1 MNEMNSPTKSVFGLD
16 QNVAALLCYLPFLF
30 IHLIVSIAVITQDK
44 ENKIVRF
51 HAFQSLFLTIGSTIL
66 QVVLFVLFF
75 VLWIGGGIASYAID
89 SSTGVPIVSIIVMI
103 LWFLV
108 MLVLAGVGLGTLIFL
123 IVAMIK
129 AYNLQIWKIPIVGKF
144 AEKYAG

>member
-1 MNEMNSPTKSVFGLD
+1 MQNSPAGKSVFGLD
-16 QNVAALLCYLPFLF
+16 QNIAALLCYLPVMF
-30 IHLIVSIAVITQDK
+30 IHLIVSIAVIAQDK

-51 HAFQSLFLTIGSTIL
+51 HAFQSLFLTAFSTIL
-66 QVVLFVLFF
+66 QIVLFGLFF
-75 VLWIGGGIASYAID
+75 VLWIGGGIASFAID

-108 MLVLAGVGLGTLIFL
+108 VFLMAGVGLAMLVVL

-129 AYNLQIWKIPIVGKF
+129 AYNLQKWKIPLVGKF
-144 AEKYAG
+144 AEKYAS